1 MLMTTNEILQKLG
14 LNDKEIKVYLTLL
27 RHGKMKPAVIADL
40 TKVSRPLVYNAA
52 STLLSMG
59 LITEDVSG
67 KTLTYI
73 ALPPKDLERLIEEAK
88 RDAKEKEVLIKEA
101 IGKLSLIS
109 AGKQYPVPKI
119 RLVEEPDL
127 EKFLFDNIS
136 KWQDEVISSDGVWWG
151 FQDNQFVDRFPKWI
165 EASWQ
170 TKQSEHSNYK
180 AQVLTNISPT
190 EQKLGKK
197 YTKQKRDMAYID
209 QSNFTATTWVC
220 GDYLVMI
227 MIKEHPYY
235 LLEIHDKLMARNTAE
250 IFKRLW
256 EKSSG

>member
-1 MLMTTNEILQKLG
+1 MTTNEILRKLG
-14 LNDKEIKVYLTLL
+14 LNEKEILIYLTLL
-27 RHGKMKPAVIADL
+27 KHGKMKPAVVADF
-40 TKVSRPLVYNAA
+40 TKISRPLVYNAA
-52 STLLSMG
+52 KSLLSRG

-73 ALPPKDLERLIEEAK
+73 AIPPKDLERLIEET
-88 RDAKEKEVLIKEA
+88 RREAKEKEGLIKEA

-119 RLVEEPDL
+119 RLVEEPEL
-127 EKFLFDNIS
+127 EKFLFGNIT
-136 KWQDEVISSDGVWWG
+136 KWQDEVIASDGIWWG
-151 FQDNQFVDRFPKWI
+151 FQDNQFVDKFPKWI

-170 TKQSEHSNYK
+170 TKQSKDPNYK
-180 AQVLTNISPT
+180 AQVFTNSSST
-190 EQKLGKK
+190 EQKLGRK
-197 YTKQKRDMAYID
+197 YEKQKRDMAYLD
-209 QSNFTATTWVC
+209 QSEFSATTWVC

-227 MIKEHPYY
+227 MVKEHPYY

-256 EKSSG
+256 QKR